1 MSANDDGR
9 PGVPGA
15 RPTTQPDA
23 RKPEPD
29 ERTRLMTPPPRPGK
43 GDGDDGFEPTRF
55 MPRQTPEPE
64 AEDGTVVIPA
74 GSPLRSQLSRA
85 PAPPQAPP
93 LRPLPPLPTPGTAP
107 EEPGDAEATQLRP
120 RTPVAPPRPPTQP
133 RADTDPGFG
142 RPSTFSS
149 GLPGHTLTGKD
160 NEGTGPIVGD
170 SPVRQVGRYLIQ
182 SRLGRGGMATVYKA
196 HDPQIN
202 RSVAIKFLHASLAE
216 DAEFHARF
224 LREARAAG
232 GLSHPN
238 IVVVHDVGEIEGRP
252 YMAMELVDGVPLSD
266 QLDKGKPLPIRDAV
280 VVGLQLARALD
291 YAHAHGIVHRDIK
304 PGNILM
310 LADQKTVKVTDFGI
324 AHMDD
329 AGQQHTQVGAV
340 MGTPQ
345 YMSPEQTRG
354 EKLDGRSDL
363 FSAGIVLYQMV
374 TGERPF
380 KGESLVAVATR
391 IANDPP
397 PPLAQRRPDA
407 PASLRRVV
415 ERCLA
420 KQPSQ
425 RFQSGKE
432 MADGLLKVLAELD
445 EAAREKAKPRIVP
458 LRVKWALSMAA
469 IVAVVMGIT
478 AAIITQ
484 RQYAALMGQAI
495 EYGSS
500 LARFIARQNAAPAL
514 AEEWEVVDVAVQEM
528 MKTGNF
534 ERIVVMD
541 PSGVVRASSQTA
553 LVGKPYTPA
562 GTEPLSKLAGG
573 AAAFRYHVNDESIL
587 GFEAPAT
594 FQDKLVGRVALGV
607 AEKPLT
613 QVAQLSITLMTV
625 LLLITVA
632 AVALAMYFLA
642 DWFAKPI
649 RLVGESMREIAKG
662 NYTHRIAESRKDEFG
677 LLFADFDAMAQSL
690 QDRDS
695 TRAPS
700 SPVTLANMSRPPTI
714 TPATK
719 S

>member
-1 MSANDDGR
+1 MTPS
-9 PGVPGA
+9 A
-15 RPTTQPDA
+15 RPKHSDGEATQ
-23 RKPEPD
+23 
-29 ERTRLMTPPPRPGK
+29 
-43 GDGDDGFEPTRF
+43 F
-55 MPRQTPEPE
+55 MPRTSPESE
-64 AEDGTVVIPA
+64 FDEGTIVLPA
-74 GSPLRSQLSRA
+74 SSPLRSQLSRSMPQLP
-85 PAPPQAPP
+85 PAPP
-93 LRPLPPLPTPGTAP
+93 LKPLPPLPSQPSGAAP
-107 EEPGDAEATQLRP
+107 DAEATQVRP
-120 RTPVAPPRPPTQP
+120 RATVRTPTTPA
-133 RADTDPGFG
+133 ADPDFG

-149 GLPGHTLTGKD
+149 SNLPGHTIGSAEATA
-160 NEGTGPIVGD
+160 PIIGEA
-170 SPVRQVGRYLIQ
+170 PMRQVGRYLIQ

-216 DAEFHARF
+216 DEEFHARF

-252 YMAMELVDGVPLSD
+252 YMAMELVDGVPLAD
-266 QLDKGKPLPIRDAV
+266 QLDKGHQFPIRDAV
-280 VVGLQLARALD
+280 VIGLQLARALD

-310 LADQKTVKVTDFGI
+310 LSDAKTVKVTDFGI

-380 KGESLVAVATR
+380 KGETLVAVATR
-391 IANDPP
+391 IANEAPP
-397 PPLAQRRPDA
+397 TLTSKRPDA
-407 PASLRRVV
+407 PASLRRVI

-420 KQPSQ
+420 KQPAQ
-425 RFQSGKE
+425 RYQSGKDLSD
-432 MADGLLKVLAELD
+432 ALVKVLNELD
-445 EAAREKAKPRIVP
+445 EAVRENSKARIVP
-458 LRVKWALSMAA
+458 LRVKWAIAMAGVVA
-469 IVAVVMGIT
+469 IVMGIT
-478 AAIITQ
+478 ATVITQ
-484 RQYAALMGQAI
+484 RQYDALMGQAM

-500 LARFIARQNAAPAL
+500 LARFIARQNAASAL

-541 PSGVVRASSQTA
+541 PAGVVRASSLPA

-562 GTEPLSKLAGG
+562 GTEPIGKLTGG
-573 AAAFRYHVNDESIL
+573 AAAVRYHAKDESIL

-594 FQDKLVGRVALGV
+594 FQDKLVGRVALGI

-613 QVAQLSITLMTV
+613 QVAQLSITLMSV

-632 AVALAMYFLA
+632 AVALAMYFIA

-649 RLVGESMREIAKG
+649 RLVGESLREIAKG
-662 NYTHRIAESRKDEFG
+662 NFTHRIAESRKDEFG

-690 QDRDS
+690 QDRES
-695 TRAPS
+695 AQAS
-700 SPVTLANMSRPPTI
+700 SAAAAAKAEVSSR
-714 TPATK
+714 

>member
-1 MSANDDGR
+1 
-9 PGVPGA
+9 
-15 RPTTQPDA
+15 QP
-23 RKPEPD
+23 KPE
-29 ERTRLMTPPPRPGK
+29 
-43 GDGDDGFEPTRF
+43 
-55 MPRQTPEPE
+55 
-64 AEDGTVVIPA
+64 
-74 GSPLRSQLSRA
+74 S
-85 PAPPQAPP
+85 
-93 LRPLPPLPTPGTAP
+93 
-107 EEPGDAEATQLRP
+107 
-120 RTPVAPPRPPTQP
+120 
-133 RADTDPGFG
+133 DPG

-149 GLPGHTLTGKD
+149 GLPGHTLSGK
-160 NEGTGPIVGD
+160 EAGTGPIVGD
-170 SPVRQVGRYLIQ
+170 TPVRQVGRYLIQ

-252 YMAMELVDGVPLSD
+252 YMAMELVDGVPLAD
-266 QLDKGKPLPIRDAV
+266 QLDRGKPLPIRDAV
-280 VVGLQLARALD
+280 LVGLQLARALD

-310 LADQKTVKVTDFGI
+310 LADGRTVKVTDFGI

-329 AGQQHTQVGAV
+329 GAGQQHTQVGAV

-363 FSAGIVLYQMV
+363 FSAGIVLYQMI

-391 IANDPP
+391 IANDPT
-397 PPLAQRRPDA
+397 PPLGQKRPDA

-420 KQPSQ
+420 KQPAQ
-425 RFQSGKE
+425 RYQSGKE
-432 MADGLLKVLAELD
+432 LADALLKVLAEL
-445 EAAREKAKPRIVP
+445 EETAREQSKPRIVP
-458 LRVKWALSMAA
+458 LRVKWAIAMAA

-541 PSGVVRASSQTA
+541 PSGVVRASSVGA

-573 AAAFRYHVNDESIL
+573 AAAFRYRVADQPIL

-594 FQDKLVGRVALGV
+594 FQDKLVGRVALGI

-613 QVAQLSITLMTV
+613 QVAQLSITLMAV
-625 LLLITVA
+625 LVLVTVA
-632 AVALAMYFLA
+632 AVALAMYLLA
-642 DWFAKPI
+642 NWFAKPI
-649 RLVGESMREIAKG
+649 RLVGDSLREIANG
-662 NYTHRIAESRKDEFG
+662 NFTHRIAESRKDEFG

-690 QDRDS
+690 QDRDTARTPAS
-695 TRAPS
+695 PATLASSRTPPAPRAPS
-700 SPVTLANMSRPPTI
+700 
-714 TPATK
+714 
-719 S
+719 

>member
-1 MSANDDGR
+1 
-9 PGVPGA
+9 
-15 RPTTQPDA
+15 
-23 RKPEPD
+23 
-29 ERTRLMTPPPRPGK
+29 MTPPPKPGK
-43 GDGDDGFEPTRF
+43 GDAKEGFEATRF
-55 MPRQTPEPE
+55 MPRQPPEPGSD
-64 AEDGTVVIPA
+64 DGTVVIPA
-74 GSPLRSQLSRA
+74 SSPLRSQLSRA
-85 PAPPQAPP
+85 PQQPQPPP
-93 LRPLPPLPTPGTAP
+93 LRPLPPLPTAPGRNAAA
-107 EEPGDAEATQLRP
+107 DAEATQLRP
-120 RTPVAPPRPPTQP
+120 RALPPRTPTSP
-133 RADTDPGFG
+133 KAESDAG
-142 RPSTFSS
+142 RPSTFPSS
-149 GLPGHTLTGKD
+149 GLPGHTLG
-160 NEGTGPIVGD
+160 GPEATAPIAGD
-170 SPVRQVGRYLIQ
+170 PPVRQVGRYLIQ

-196 HDPQIN
+196 HDPSIN

-252 YMAMELVDGVPLSD
+252 YMAMELVEGVPLAD
-266 QLDKGKPLPIRDAV
+266 QLDRGKPLPIRDAV

-310 LADQKTVKVTDFGI
+310 LADGKTVKVTDFGI

-329 AGQQHTQVGAV
+329 AAGQQHTQVGAV

-363 FSAGIVLYQMV
+363 FSAGIVLYQLV

-391 IANDPP
+391 IANDPA

-420 KQPSQ
+420 KQPAQ
-425 RFQSGKE
+425 RYQSGKE
-432 MADGLLKVLAELD
+432 LADALLKVLAELD
-445 EAAREKAKPRIVP
+445 EAAREKSKSRIVP
-458 LRVKWALSMAA
+458 LRVKWAIAMAT

-478 AAIITQ
+478 AAVITQ
-484 RQYAALMGQAI
+484 RQYDALMGQAT

-541 PSGVVRASSQTA
+541 PSGVVRVSSQGA

-573 AAAFRYHVNDESIL
+573 AAAFRYHVNNESIL

-594 FQDKLVGRVALGV
+594 FQDKLVGRVALGI
-607 AEKPLT
+607 AEKPLS

-642 DWFAKPI
+642 DWLAKPI

-662 NYTHRIAESRKDEFG
+662 NFTHRIAENRKDEFG

-690 QDRDS
+690 QDRETARSPASPS
-695 TRAPS
+695 TLAGAGKPPTAPS
-700 SPVTLANMSRPPTI
+700 QS
-714 TPATK
+714 
-719 S
+719 

>member
-1 MSANDDGR
+1 MTPS
-9 PGVPGA
+9 A
-15 RPTTQPDA
+15 RPKHSDGEATQ
-23 RKPEPD
+23 
-29 ERTRLMTPPPRPGK
+29 
-43 GDGDDGFEPTRF
+43 F
-55 MPRQTPEPE
+55 MPRTSPESE
-64 AEDGTVVIPA
+64 FDEGTIVLPA
-74 GSPLRSQLSRA
+74 SSPLRSQLSRSMPQTP
-85 PAPPQAPP
+85 PAPP
-93 LRPLPPLPTPGTAP
+93 LKPLPPLPSQPSGAAP
-107 EEPGDAEATQLRP
+107 DAEATQVRP
-120 RTPVAPPRPPTQP
+120 RATVRTPTTPP
-133 RADTDPGFG
+133 ADPDFG

-149 GLPGHTLTGKD
+149 SNLPGHTIGSAEATA
-160 NEGTGPIVGD
+160 PIIGEA
-170 SPVRQVGRYLIQ
+170 PMRQVGRYLIQ

-216 DAEFHARF
+216 DEEFHARF

-252 YMAMELVDGVPLSD
+252 YMAMELVDGVPLAD
-266 QLDKGKPLPIRDAV
+266 QLDKGHQFPIRDAV
-280 VVGLQLARALD
+280 VIGLQLARALD

-310 LADQKTVKVTDFGI
+310 LSDAKTVKVTDFGI

-380 KGESLVAVATR
+380 KGETLVAVATR
-391 IANDPP
+391 IANEAPP
-397 PPLAQRRPDA
+397 TLTSKRPDA
-407 PASLRRVV
+407 PASLRRVI

-420 KQPSQ
+420 KQPAQ
-425 RFQSGKE
+425 RYQSGKDLSD
-432 MADGLLKVLAELD
+432 ALVKVLNELD
-445 EAAREKAKPRIVP
+445 EAVRENSKARIVP
-458 LRVKWALSMAA
+458 LRVKWAIAMAGVVA
-469 IVAVVMGIT
+469 IVMGIT
-478 AAIITQ
+478 ATVITQ
-484 RQYAALMGQAI
+484 RQYDALMGQAM

-500 LARFIARQNAAPAL
+500 LARFIARQNAASAL

-541 PSGVVRASSQTA
+541 PAGVVRASSLPA

-562 GTEPLSKLAGG
+562 GTEPIGKLTGG
-573 AAAFRYHVNDESIL
+573 AAAVRYHAKDESIL

-594 FQDKLVGRVALGV
+594 FQDKLVGRVALGI

-613 QVAQLSITLMTV
+613 QVAQLSITLMSV

-632 AVALAMYFLA
+632 AVALAMYFIA

-649 RLVGESMREIAKG
+649 RLVGESLREIAKG
-662 NYTHRIAESRKDEFG
+662 NFTHRIAESRKDEFG

-690 QDRDS
+690 QDRES
-695 TRAPS
+695 AQAS
-700 SPVTLANMSRPPTI
+700 SAAAAAKAEVSSR
-714 TPATK
+714 

>member
-9 PGVPGA
+9 DRSGPPDA
-15 RPTTQPDA
+15 HPPTQPG
-23 RKPEPD
+23 EPGD
-29 ERTRLMTPPPRPGK
+29 ERTRLMTPSARPK
-43 GDGDDGFEPTRF
+43 HSDGEATQF
-55 MPRQTPEPE
+55 MPRTSPESE
-64 AEDGTVVIPA
+64 FDEGTIVLPA
-74 GSPLRSQLSRA
+74 SSPLRSQLSRSMPQLP
-85 PAPPQAPP
+85 PAPP
-93 LRPLPPLPTPGTAP
+93 LKPLPPLPSQPSGAAP
-107 EEPGDAEATQLRP
+107 DAEATQVRP
-120 RTPVAPPRPPTQP
+120 RATVRTPTTPA
-133 RADTDPGFG
+133 ADPDFG

-149 GLPGHTLTGKD
+149 SNLPGHTIGSAEATA
-160 NEGTGPIVGD
+160 PIIGEA
-170 SPVRQVGRYLIQ
+170 PMRQVGRYLIQ

-216 DAEFHARF
+216 DEEFHARF

-252 YMAMELVDGVPLSD
+252 YMAMELVDGVPLAD
-266 QLDKGKPLPIRDAV
+266 QLDKGHQFPIRDAV
-280 VVGLQLARALD
+280 VIGLQLARALD

-310 LADQKTVKVTDFGI
+310 LSDAKTVKVTDFGI

-380 KGESLVAVATR
+380 KGETLVAVATR
-391 IANDPP
+391 IANEAPP
-397 PPLAQRRPDA
+397 TLTSKRPDA
-407 PASLRRVV
+407 PASLRRVI

-420 KQPSQ
+420 KQPAQ
-425 RFQSGKE
+425 RYQSGKDLSD
-432 MADGLLKVLAELD
+432 ALVKVLNELD
-445 EAAREKAKPRIVP
+445 EAVRENSKARIVP
-458 LRVKWALSMAA
+458 LRVKWAIAMAGVVA
-469 IVAVVMGIT
+469 IVMGIT
-478 AAIITQ
+478 ATVITQ
-484 RQYAALMGQAI
+484 RQYDALMGQAM

-500 LARFIARQNAAPAL
+500 LARFIARQNAASAL

-541 PSGVVRASSQTA
+541 PAGVVRASSLPA

-562 GTEPLSKLAGG
+562 GTEPIGKLTGG
-573 AAAFRYHVNDESIL
+573 AAAVRYHAKDESIL

-594 FQDKLVGRVALGV
+594 FQDKLVGRVALGI

-632 AVALAMYFLA
+632 AVALAMYFIA

-649 RLVGESMREIAKG
+649 RLVGESLREIAKG
-662 NYTHRIAESRKDEFG
+662 NFTHRIAESRKDEFG

-690 QDRDS
+690 QDRES
-695 TRAPS
+695 AQAS
-700 SPVTLANMSRPPTI
+700 SAAAAAKAEVSSR
-714 TPATK
+714 